1 MARLGLRL
9 FLVLVLA
16 ALVALIGAG
25 AWLLGTQQGLAWA
38 LARAAEASGGKLVI
52 EQPQGTLGGGL
63 TLARLRWAEGAARIE
78 ARAVRLRVSPLSLVM
93 LRPDLA
99 RLECSEL
106 ELVLPEGA
114 GSAALPESLALPL
127 RVYVARLHVGTL
139 RVARGAQT
147 FTLRD
152 LRLAY
157 AYGHDRHRIERLHL
171 EYQGVTLG
179 GSAELG
185 AAPPFA
191 ASGGLELAGKYAGV
205 PIAAK
210 LGISGDLRNLGLQF
224 DARAQGARAEGRA
237 ALSPFEDLPPQALAL
252 RVRELDLHAF
262 DAALPRTRLALSASL
277 ARRGDALAGPLEAQ
291 NTLAGRVPAG
301 SLRAELRTDL
311 KSVELAD
318 LAADFGATGSVA
330 GSATL
335 DAGLGIGARLRF
347 ARVDLSRLGDLPA
360 SALSGEATLAGALRG
375 ERRLRLEFNLS
386 PSELAGRALSGR
398 GRMLTAGE
406 RLVESDFEL
415 QYSGAS
421 VGVKGAFGRPEDRL
435 HLHVDAPV
443 LSSLASALSGSATL
457 EGTLHGGWRSPAV
470 SLTATASDIALG
482 SQLDARGLRAE
493 RVRVRVDG
501 TPARHTIELA
511 AQGKALDFS
520 ARLEGA
526 LRGTSDWRGTL
537 VSARNRGTL
546 PFELEAP
553 AALSVAPRR
562 FALESLA
569 LRLEHGRLRVAEL
582 RWDDGRLASTG
593 ALSDVALVPL
603 LRLAGST
610 VPLEGGLTLGAQ
622 WSVTAA
628 PLPSGTFRLW
638 REGGDLTI
646 GTTPPLA
653 LGLSALEIDGELAA
667 GRLEAKGS
675 FAARS
680 GRGEVALRLEPGSG
694 GAAFPY
700 AADSRLDAHLDA
712 QLESLAPVGALIDRS
727 ARIDGRLVATL
738 EARGTLAQPAWSGS
752 IEGDGL
758 SYTRPPDGIYLTN
771 GRLRARL
778 DGDKVQL
785 TELTIASAGGGSFAA
800 QGTLARGEAERAA
813 IAWRADKLA
822 LLERPDQRLVL
833 SGQGAAAMVGRRLS
847 FSGSLRADS
856 GFFSFDTSAL
866 PRLGDDVVVAGRA
879 PPERAEQRIGR
890 KENPSP
896 VDVDLQLDLGRELRI
911 HGRGIDAGLAGK
923 VHVHTSE
930 AGVLIAEGTVHAVRG
945 TVTAYGTRLA
955 IERGRLIFDGPL
967 NKPSLDIVAMRRNQE
982 VEAGVAV
989 SGTLQNPVV
998 RIVSEPQVPEGEA
1011 LSWLVLGRAPGSGSG
1026 ADLTMLQTAA
1036 GALLGRGPGGA
1047 ERSLAQ
1053 TLGVDSISV
1062 GGGGDLGGSFV
1073 TVGKRVNDR
1082 AMVLFEQGLGGT
1094 ASVLRLD
1101 FELSRLW
1108 SLSASTGQQS
1118 DVGLRFRYSFD

>member
-1 MARLGLRL
+1 MARLALRL
-9 FLVLVLA
+9 FLALAAA

-78 ARAVRLRVSPLSLVM
+78 ARAVRLRVSPLSLVL

-99 RLECSEL
+99 QLDCGEL

-127 RVYVARLHVGTL
+127 RVHVARLQVGTL
-139 RVARGAQT
+139 RVVRGAQA
-147 FTLRD
+147 FMLRD

-157 AYGHDRHRIERLHL
+157 GYGHGLHRIERLHL
-171 EYQGVTLG
+171 VLQGVTLA
-179 GSAELG
+179 GSAALG

-191 ASGGLELAGKYAGV
+191 ASGALELAGAYAGV
-205 PIAAK
+205 PFAAE
-210 LGISGDLRNLGLQF
+210 LGISGDLRELGLELS
-224 DARAQGARAEGRA
+224 ARAKGAHAEGRA
-237 ALSPFEDLPPQALAL
+237 ALRLLEGLPPQSLSL

-277 ARRGDALAGPLEAQ
+277 ERRGDALAGPLA
-291 NTLAGRVPAG
+291 
-301 SLRAELRTDL
+301 AE
-311 KSVELAD
+311 
-318 LAADFGATGSVA
+318 FGAAGSVA
-330 GSATL
+330 GSVAGSMSL
-335 DAGLGIGARLRF
+335 DGSLNFGARLRF
-347 ARVDLSRLGDLPA
+347 ARVDLARLGDLPA

-375 ERRLRLEFNLS
+375 ERRLRLEFNLA
-386 PSELAGRALSGR
+386 PSELAGRPLSGGGHVR
-398 GRMLTAGE
+398 LAGE
-406 RLVESDFEL
+406 RIAESSL
-415 QYSGAS
+415 ALRYSGAS
-421 VGVKGAFGRPEDRL
+421 LVARGAFGRPDDRFKL
-435 HLHVDAPV
+435 RIEAPE
-443 LSSLASALSGSATL
+443 LAALTPELSGRATL
-457 EGTLHGGWRSPAV
+457 EGTLYGGWRSPAV
-470 SLTATASDIALG
+470 SLTATASDIAFG
-482 SQLDARGLRAE
+482 SQRAE
-493 RVRVRVDG
+493 RVHVRVDG
-501 TPARHTIELA
+501 TPARHAIELA

-520 ARLEGA
+520 ARIEGA

-537 VSARNRGTL
+537 VSARNRGAL

-562 FALESLA
+562 FALESLD
-569 LRLEHGRLRVAEL
+569 LRLEHGRLRMAEL
-582 RWDDGRLASTG
+582 RWDDGRLASRG
-593 ALSDVALVPL
+593 ELSDVAVVPL
-603 LRLAGST
+603 LRLAGSAG
-610 VPLEGGLTLGAQ
+610 PLEGGLTLGAQ
-622 WSVTAA
+622 WSVTGA
-628 PLPSGTFRLW
+628 PQIDGSFRLW
-638 REGGDLTI
+638 REGGDLAI
-646 GTTPPLA
+646 GTAPPLE
-653 LGLSALEIDGELAA
+653 LGLSALEMSGEIAA
-667 GRLEAKGS
+667 GRLDAKGS
-675 FAARS
+675 FAARG
-680 GRGEVALRLEPGSG
+680 GRGEVTLRLEPGT
-694 GAAFPY
+694 GAAGFPY
-700 AADSRLDAHLDA
+700 TADSRLDARLDA
-712 QLESLAPVGALIDRS
+712 QLESLAPAGALIDRTT
-727 ARIDGRLVATL
+727 RIDGKLVATL

-752 IEGDGL
+752 IEGEGL
-758 SYTRPPDGIYLTN
+758 SYARPPDGIYLAN

-778 DGDKVQL
+778 DGDRVQL
-785 TELTIASAGGGSFAA
+785 TELTIASASGGSFAA
-800 QGTLARGEAERAA
+800 QGTLARGESERAT
-813 IAWRADKLA
+813 ITWRADKLA
-822 LLERPDQRLVL
+822 LLQRPDQRLVL
-833 SGQGAAAMVGRRLS
+833 SGQGAAAMTGRRLS

-866 PRLGDDVVVAGRA
+866 PRLGEDVMVAGRA
-879 PPERAEQRIGR
+879 PPERKEQRIGR

-911 HGRGIDAGLAGK
+911 QGRGIDASLAGK
-923 VHVHTSE
+923 VHVHTNE

-1011 LSWLVLGRAPGSGSG
+1011 LSWLVLGRAPGAGSG
-1026 ADLTMLQTAA
+1026 ADLAMLQTAA
-1036 GALLGRGPGGA
+1036 GALLGRGPAGA

-1062 GGGGDLGGSFV
+1062 GAGGDLGGRFV

-1082 AMVLFEQGLGGT
+1082 TMVLFEQSLGGT

>member
-9 FLVLVLA
+9 FVALAAA

-38 LARAAEASGGKLVI
+38 LARASEASGGKLVI

-78 ARAVRLRVSPLSLVM
+78 ARAVRLRVSPLSLVL

-99 RLECSEL
+99 QLDCSEL

-127 RVYVARLHVGTL
+127 RVHVARLQVGTL
-139 RVARGAQT
+139 RVVRGAQA
-147 FTLRD
+147 FMLRD

-157 AYGHDRHRIERLHL
+157 GYGHGLHRIERLHL
-171 EYQGVTLG
+171 VLQGVTLA
-179 GSAELG
+179 GSAALG

-191 ASGGLELAGKYAGV
+191 ASGALELAGAYAGV
-205 PIAAK
+205 PFAAE
-210 LGISGDLRNLGLQF
+210 LGISGNLRELGLELS
-224 DARAQGARAEGRA
+224 ARAKGAHAEGRA
-237 ALSPFEDLPPQALAL
+237 ALRLLEGLPPQSLSL

-262 DAALPRTRLALSASL
+262 NAALPRTRVAFSASL
-277 ARRGDALAGPLEAQ
+277 ERRGEALVGPLEAE
-291 NTLAGRVPAG
+291 NALAGRVPAG
-301 SLRAELRTDL
+301 SLRSVLRTDL
-311 KSVELAD
+311 RSVELED
-318 LAADFGATGSVA
+318 LAAELGALGSVA
-330 GSATL
+330 GSVSL
-335 DAGLGIGARLRF
+335 DGSLNFGARLRF
-347 ARVDLSRLGDLPA
+347 ARVDLARLGDLPA

-375 ERRLRLEFNLS
+375 ARRLRLEFNLA
-386 PSELAGRALSGR
+386 PSELAGRPLSGGGHVR
-398 GRMLTAGE
+398 LAGE
-406 RLVESDFEL
+406 RIAESSL
-415 QYSGAS
+415 ALRYAGAS
-421 VGVKGAFGRPEDRL
+421 LDARGAFGRPDDRFKL
-435 HLHVDAPV
+435 RIEAPE
-443 LSSLASALSGSATL
+443 LAALTPELSGRATL
-457 EGTLHGGWRSPAV
+457 EGTLYGGWRGPAV
-470 SLTATASDIALG
+470 SLTATASDIAFG
-482 SQLDARGLRAE
+482 SQRAE
-493 RVRVRVDG
+493 RVHVRVDG
-501 TPARHTIELA
+501 TPARHAIELA

-520 ARLEGA
+520 ARIEGA

-537 VSARNRGTL
+537 VSARNRGAL

-569 LRLEHGRLRVAEL
+569 LRLEHGRLRMAEL

-593 ALSDVALVPL
+593 ELSGVAVVPL
-603 LRLAGST
+603 LRLAGSAG
-610 VPLEGGLTLGAQ
+610 PLEGGLTLGAQ
-622 WSVTAA
+622 WSVSAA
-628 PLPSGTFRLW
+628 PHASGTFRLW
-638 REGGDLTI
+638 REGGDLAI
-646 GTTPPLA
+646 GTAPPLA
-653 LGLSALEIDGELAA
+653 LGLSALEINGELVA

-680 GRGEVALRLEPGSG
+680 GRGEVALRLEPGTG
-694 GAAFPY
+694 GAPFPY
-700 AADSRLDAHLDA
+700 TADSRLDARLDA
-712 QLESLAPVGALIDRS
+712 QLESLAPVGALIDRT
-727 ARIDGRLVATL
+727 ARIDGKLVATL
-738 EARGTLAQPAWSGS
+738 EARGTLAQPAWSGG
-752 IEGDGL
+752 IEGEGL
-758 SYTRPPDGIYLTN
+758 SYARPPDGIYLTN

-778 DGDKVQL
+778 DGDRVQL
-785 TELTIASAGGGSFAA
+785 TELTIASASGGSFAA
-800 QGTLARGEAERAA
+800 QGTLARGESERAT
-813 IAWRADKLA
+813 ITWRADKLA

-833 SGQGAAAMVGRRLS
+833 SGQGAAAMTGRRLS

-866 PRLGDDVVVAGRA
+866 PRLGEDVMVAGRA
-879 PPERAEQRIGR
+879 PPERKEQRIGR

-911 HGRGIDAGLAGK
+911 QGRGIDASLAGK
-923 VHVHTSE
+923 VHVHTNE

-1011 LSWLVLGRAPGSGSG
+1011 LSWLVLGRAPGAGSG
-1026 ADLTMLQTAA
+1026 ADLAMLQTAA
-1036 GALLGRGPGGA
+1036 GALLGRGPAGA

-1062 GGGGDLGGSFV
+1062 GAGGDLGGRFV

-1082 AMVLFEQGLGGT
+1082 TMVLFEQSLGGT